1 MDYFLKKTAKKNTE
15 KAQKI
20 LVKNPATQN
29 FQKYISLR
37 SQKLVKMCSKVLF
50 YPKKASETEIFEH
63 RGISGS
69 TENSETKN
77 VFLGW
82 WLSMENIG
90 DMLQIVSKIDT
101 RGRG

>member
-1 MDYFLKKTAKKNTE
+1 
-15 KAQKI
+15 
-20 LVKNPATQN
+20 
-29 FQKYISLR
+29 
-37 SQKLVKMCSKVLF
+37 MCSKVLF
-50 YPKKASETEIFEH
+50 YPKMASGTEIFEH

-77 VFLGW
+77 VFVSW

-90 DMLQIVSKIDT
+90 RILKIVSKINT

>member
-37 SQKLVKMCSKVLF
+37 PQKLVKMCSKVLF
-50 YPKKASETEIFEH
+50 YQKMASETEFFEH

-77 VFLGW
+77 VFLG
-82 WLSMENIG
+82 I
-90 DMLQIVSKIDT
+90 LQIGSKIDT